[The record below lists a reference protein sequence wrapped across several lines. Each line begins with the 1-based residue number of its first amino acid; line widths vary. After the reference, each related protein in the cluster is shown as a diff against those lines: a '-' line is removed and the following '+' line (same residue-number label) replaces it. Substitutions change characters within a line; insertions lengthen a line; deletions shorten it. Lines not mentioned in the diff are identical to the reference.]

1 MPSLL
6 FWNRLEPQPGS
17 NDLSVALRCEIRDAL
32 WMLARQ
38 WQMGEFRAEDAGT
51 CAFVKVQCESTFARK
66 LSLQGGEPRPCS
78 PETPLNFLA
87 EGTAPLETH
96 SPSEGAPPALSL
108 DLRVEWGRYWL
119 RLLKVKLPAA
129 QASAAIKQFKAT
141 PLLHFRMPVA
151 ETTEAQVTHAATLA
165 NQPYAQMLSALGS
178 GRALD
183 GWQLF
188 QQLQTQRA
196 SNFLPQPDG
205 AVDQLG
211 EDFKKWVTDTFP
223 ALAESAASG
232 WNAARLEYHFDCAAP
247 NPDAPPTILRVAEHD
262 GSELD
267 WHAFEQ
273 GSDGPIPVHPDLKQA
288 QANAAPIRRV
298 ATLLPRT
305 LSFPGAPRNRWWE
318 MEDSTIDLANLR
330 PSITDSAQ
338 LVLAEFALLF
348 SNDWLTFPLDLPT
361 GSLNQISRFVVT
373 DVFGGVTKVSPTL
386 QDERWGLFSIAGK
399 TASALWLPPVAT
411 SVTQSSAKEEV
422 LLLRDEMANLAW
434 GIENIIPDGLG
445 GGRDGLEAAVA
456 LREWLEQLLGTQE
469 TSLSES
475 ANALFA
481 DRQYV
486 LGTTVPENWIPFVPI
501 RFDKNGQMRLRRAA
515 LPRTLKDRPPTRI
528 RPRTQLLR
536 QGLESAQAQPFDL
549 NEEEITMP
557 GILVR
562 QCWRQTRWFDGKI
575 FTWLAREKLYARP
588 ARGSG
593 LQFDSAVEA
602 LKNVG

>member
-6 FWNRLEPQPGS
+6 IWNRLEPQPKN

-51 CAFVKVQCESTFARK
+51 CAFVKVQCDSTFAQK
-66 LSLQGGEPRPCS
+66 LSLQGGEPQSCS
-78 PETPLNFLA
+78 PEIPLNFLS
-87 EGTAPLETH
+87 EGIAPLENH
-96 SPSEGAPPALSL
+96 SPSEGAPPSLSL
-108 DLRVEWGRYWL
+108 DLRVELGRYWL

-129 QASAAIKQFKAT
+129 KATAAIKQFRAT

-165 NQPYAQMLSALGS
+165 NQPYVQMLSALSG

-196 SNFLPQPDG
+196 SNFLPQVDS

-223 ALAESAASG
+223 ALAQSASSG
-232 WNAARLEYHFDCAAP
+232 WNASRLEYHFDCAAP
-247 NPDAPPTILRVAEHD
+247 NGSAPPTVLRVAEHD
-262 GSELD
+262 GSYLD
-267 WHAFEQ
+267 WHTFEQ
-273 GSDGPIPVHPDLKQA
+273 GSDGPTPVHPELRQA
-288 QANAAPIRRV
+288 TANAKPIRRV
-298 ATLLPRT
+298 ATLLPRAI
-305 LSFPGAPRNRWWE
+305 SFPGAPRNRWWE
-318 MEDSTIDLANLR
+318 MEDGTIDLANLR
-330 PSITDSAQ
+330 PSATDPAH

-348 SNDWLTFPLDLPT
+348 SNDWLSFPLDLAT
-361 GSLNQISRFVVT
+361 GSLNQISSFVVT
-373 DVFGGVTKVSPTL
+373 DVFGDATMVLPTP
-386 QDERWGLFSIAGK
+386 QNENWGLFSIAGK
-399 TASALWLPPVAT
+399 TASALWLPPLAT

-456 LREWLEQLLGTQE
+456 LREWLEQLLVTPE
-469 TSLSES
+469 ASSPES
-475 ANALFA
+475 ANASFA

-501 RFDKNGQMRLRRAA
+501 RFNKNGQMCLRRAA

-562 QCWRQTRWFDGKI
+562 QCWRQARWFDGKI

-593 LQFDSAVEA
+593 LQFDSAASKEKA
-602 LKNVG
+602 

>member
-6 FWNRLEPQPGS
+6 IWNRLEPQPKN

-51 CAFVKVQCESTFARK
+51 CAFVKVQCDSTFAQK
-66 LSLQGGEPRPCS
+66 LSLQGGEPQPCS
-78 PETPLNFLA
+78 PETPFNFLS
-87 EGTAPLETH
+87 EGIAPLENH
-96 SPSEGAPPALSL
+96 SPSEGAPPSLSL
-108 DLRVEWGRYWL
+108 DLRVELGRYWL

-129 QASAAIKQFKAT
+129 KANLAIKQFKAT

-151 ETTEAQVTHAATLA
+151 ETTEAQVIHAATLA
-165 NQPYAQMLSALGS
+165 NQPYVQMLSALSG

-196 SNFLPQPDG
+196 SNFLLQVDS

-223 ALAESAASG
+223 ALARSASSG
-232 WNAARLEYHFDCAAP
+232 WNTSRLEYHFDCAAP
-247 NPDAPPTILRVAEHD
+247 NSSAPPTILRVAEHD
-262 GSELD
+262 GSYLD
-267 WHAFEQ
+267 WHTFEQ
-273 GSDGPIPVHPDLKQA
+273 GSDGPTPVHSELRQA
-288 QANAAPIRRV
+288 TANAKPIRRM
-298 ATLLPRT
+298 ATLLPRAI
-305 LSFPGAPRNRWWE
+305 SFPGAPRNRWWE

-330 PSITDSAQ
+330 PSATDPAH

-348 SNDWLTFPLDLPT
+348 SNDWLSFPLDLPT
-361 GSLNQISRFVVT
+361 GSLNQISSFVVT
-373 DVFGGVTKVSPTL
+373 DVFGDVTMVSPTP
-386 QDERWGLFSIAGK
+386 QNENWGLFSIAGK

-411 SVTQSSAKEEV
+411 SITQSPAKEEV

-434 GIENIIPDGLG
+434 GIENLIPDGLG

-456 LREWLEQLLGTQE
+456 LREWLEQLLGVQE
-469 TSLSES
+469 NPPSES
-475 ANALFA
+475 ANATSA

-486 LGTTVPENWIPFVPI
+486 LGTTVPENWIPFVPV

-515 LPRTLKDRPPTRI
+515 LPRILKDRPPIRI

-536 QGLESAQAQPFDL
+536 EGLESPQAQPFDL

-562 QCWRQTRWFDGKI
+562 QCWRQMRWFDGKI

-588 ARGSG
+588 VRGSG
-593 LQFDSAVEA
+593 LQFDSAASKEKA
-602 LKNVG
+602 